1 MKKSSIVIATL
12 IASSIS
18 TVTAFAA
25 TDKVNSVEVS
35 LNHYNY
41 SYEERQGSYVPDSEK
56 AWMNGAHLSYK
67 SQDSNT
73 KEYWE
78 VRYDK
83 TNQNTHYDGH
93 YLVSG
98 LPVQSTTENR
108 ISDFQVVYAVPIN
121 DKKNQY
127 VYAGIG
133 NRNWK
138 RSLSANQ
145 NETYEWSYIPVGYRN
160 EFKINKKVDGAVDV
174 SAKFMFDGTMKAEE
188 DNMKFTLGNKPG
200 FRAEVPIT
208 YKMDTEWAL
217 KLTPWYE
224 FSAIGRSNVVGG
236 YYEPDSVT
244 HQYGVNV
251 GVQYSF

>member
-1 MKKSSIVIATL
+1 MKKPSIMATL
-12 IASSIS
+12 LVSSIS

-35 LNHYNY
+35 VNHYHYN
-41 SYEERQGSYVPDSEK
+41 YEERQGSYVPDSEK
-56 AWMNGAHLSYK
+56 AWMNGVHLSYK
-67 SQDSNT
+67 SQEATT

-78 VRYDK
+78 ARYDV

-93 YLVSG
+93 YLASG

-108 ISDFQVVYAVPIN
+108 ISDIQVVYGIPIN
-121 DKKNQY
+121 NEKNQY
-127 VYAGIG
+127 IYAGIG

-138 RSLSANQ
+138 RGLSKNQ
-145 NETYEWSYIPVGYRN
+145 NETYNWSYIPVGYRN
-160 EFKINKKVDGAVDV
+160 EFKINEKVAAAVDV
-174 SAKFMFDGTMKAEE
+174 SAKFMFNGTMKAEE
-188 DNMKFTLGNKPG
+188 NNMEFTLGNKPG

-208 YKMDTEWAL
+208 YNMDEQWAL

-224 FSAIGRSNVVGG
+224 YSAIGKSNVVGG

-244 HQYGVNV
+244 HQCGMNI